1 MKQDKK
7 IIFWAIAMFL
17 VISLLPMLSP
27 AAAAATTVSIQDVT
41 VLPGGSATIPI
52 MITDVTDVGVA
63 AIEFS
68 FNPSVVHVTAVT
80 DSQFDV
86 CDPTINN
93 VSGEFEIAGV
103 QFWSSGLN
111 GNVRLA
117 NVTLKA
123 VGAAGQSS
131 PLNLTINELKTV
143 GPPSQNIPADVD
155 DGTFTITGVA
165 APYLVTYTISNHTIT
180 PPQTTEIDVEFS
192 ESVNYRIA
200 IEKDSATI
208 YDWTGTAKN
217 PSARIWDGTYEIN
230 GTQVPDGDYSVNVT
244 GLNTTTGLSVM
255 NNTEIITVTSAPLL
269 DTTPPTTEVTRPP
282 DITPIPSGTELPWTN
297 KDVVISFRH
306 TDNGGGTGVD
316 YTNYSKISETGPW
329 TTVNATTAIGPDTGN
344 VSDITDE
351 TFNVTVSDEG
361 ITKIYYYSVDKNE
374 TPNVEDTKN
383 LTVRIDKI
391 NPVVTDPNANPG
403 SIPAD
408 GTTTSQLNVTVTDNI
423 GVASVTVNL
432 SALGG
437 SATQVMT
444 NILGTNIYRATT
456 TAAVGTAPDTYLV
469 NVNAT
474 DGAGNYNDTVSIEL
488 EVTPAAAAATT
499 ISIQDITVPPG
510 GSATIPIMITN
521 VTDVGVAAIEFS
533 FNPSVVHVTAV
544 TDSQFDVCDP
554 TIDNVTG
561 EFEIAGVQF
570 WSSGLNGN
578 VRLANVTLKAV
589 GTVGQSSPLN
599 LTINELTTV
608 GPPSQNIPAD
618 VDNGTFTIKPAA
630 PTTTISIQDV
640 TVPPGGSA
648 TIPIMIINV
657 TDVGVAAIEFS
668 FNPSVVHVTAVTD
681 SQFDVCDPTIDN
693 VTGEFEIAGVQFW
706 SSGLNG
712 NVRLANVTLKA
723 VGAAGQ
729 SSPLNLTINE
739 LTTVGPPSQNI
750 PADVMNGTF
759 TITEVADNESPVVTD
774 PNANPGSIPA
784 DGTTTSQLNVTVTDN
799 IGVASV
805 TVNLSALGGSATQVM
820 TNILGTNIYRAT
832 TTAAVGTAPDTYL
845 VNVNA
850 TDGAGNYNDTV
861 SIELEVGVTP
871 RPTFE
876 MELSPGWH
884 LISIPWYIDPSGVQV
899 IRETQGLN
907 FSICEYNATTGL
919 WTTPEKLQ
927 PLHGYWINM
936 YEAGTIV
943 FTKSIEPLQVP
954 PSRLLTEDWNLIGPS
969 FGDEDPLEEGL
980 SATQVLAS
988 LTKDGFTSFSHL
1000 IVYNETTGMYTT
1012 YTAVRWEDVEAW
1024 NLILRPGQGC
1034 WIGMREEDT
1043 LLGRL

>member
-1 MKQDKK
+1 MQCICTNGKQANLGLRFFIKKEVKKMKQDKK

-86 CDPTINN
+86 CDPTIDN
-93 VSGEFEIAGV
+93 VTGEFEIAGV

-123 VGAAGQSS
+123 VGTAGQSS

-255 NNTEIITVTSAPLL
+255 NNTEIITVTSAPP
-269 DTTPPTTEVTRPP
+269 DTTAPTTEVTRPP

-329 TTVNATTAIGPDTGN
+329 TIVNATTAIGPDAGN

-391 NPVVTDPNANPG
+391 NPVVTDPSANPG

-408 GTTTSQLNVTVTDNI
+408 GTTTSQLNVTVTDNV

-437 SATQVMT
+437 STTQVMT
-444 NILGTNIYRATT
+444 NIPGTDIYRATT
-456 TAAVGTAPDTYLV
+456 TAAVGTAPDTYLL

-533 FNPSVVHVTAV
+533 FNQSVVHVTAV

-554 TIDNVTG
+554 TINNV
-561 EFEIAGVQF
+561 
-570 WSSGLNGN
+570 S
-578 VRLANVTLKAV
+578 
-589 GTVGQSSPLN
+589 
-599 LTINELTTV
+599 
-608 GPPSQNIPAD
+608 
-618 VDNGTFTIKPAA
+618 
-630 PTTTISIQDV
+630 
-640 TVPPGGSA
+640 
-648 TIPIMIINV
+648 
-657 TDVGVAAIEFS
+657 
-668 FNPSVVHVTAVTD
+668 
-681 SQFDVCDPTIDN
+681 
-693 VTGEFEIAGVQFW
+693 GEFEIAGVQFW

-723 VGAAGQ
+723 VGAVGQ

-759 TITEVADNESPVVTD
+759 TIAEDEESPVVTD
-774 PNANPGSIPA
+774 PGANPGSIPA

-799 IGVASV
+799 VGVASV
-805 TVNLSALGGSATQVM
+805 TVNLSALGGSTTQVM
-820 TNILGTNIYRAT
+820 TKITGTDIYRAI
-832 TTAAVGTAPDTYL
+832 TTAAVGTAPETYL
-845 VNVNA
+845 LNVNA

-861 SIELEVGVTP
+861 SIELEVGAIP

-884 LISIPWYIDPSGVQV
+884 LISIPWYIDPSDVQV

-954 PSRLLTEDWNLIGPS
+954 PSRLLTKGWNLIGPS

-1000 IVYNETTGMYTT
+1000 ILYNETTGMYTT
-1012 YTAVRWEDVEAW
+1012 YTAVKWEDVEAW

-1034 WIGMREEDT
+1034 WIGMKEDDT